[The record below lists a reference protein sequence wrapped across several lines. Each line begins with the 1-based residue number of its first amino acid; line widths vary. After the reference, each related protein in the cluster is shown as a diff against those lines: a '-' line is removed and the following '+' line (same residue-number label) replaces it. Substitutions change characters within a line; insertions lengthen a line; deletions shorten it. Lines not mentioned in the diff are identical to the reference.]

1 MIVDERKVEIALDYL
16 NADPAPVALAR
27 KEVAD
32 AENKCKRL
40 WAQAFLDADGSVEA
54 RKAAAETDASYAA
67 AQDEYLEAVKNLEN
81 ERGKSRGA
89 EMIIEVYRTESA
101 NTRRAERI

>member
-27 KEVAD
+27 KEVTD

-40 WAQAFLDADGSVEA
+40 WSQAFLDADGSVEA

-67 AQDEYLEAVKNLEN
+67 AQDEYSEAVKNLEN